1 MDYQLRPAV
10 PEDRDWI
17 YACKAASV
25 RPCVEPIWGWD
36 EAFQRRDFDGDF
48 GSIGQF
54 SVIEAAGQPIGFL
67 QVLEEKDCVE
77 VAELH
82 LVPDCRGQGIGSSI
96 LRRLLADCGNR
107 GRTLRLG
114 CFKENH
120 RAKALYQRLGFRQ
133 TAETETHYVLEAAPD
148 SEV

>member
-1 MDYQLRPAV
+1 MNYQLRPAV

-25 RPCVEPIWGWD
+25 RPYVEPIWGWD

-54 SVIEAAGQPIGFL
+54 RVIEAAGQPIGFL

-96 LRRLLADCGNR
+96 LRRLLNQCRNQ

-114 CFKENH
+114 GFKENH